1 MGLFDFLKNIKKE
14 NKNTTHIDIVIK
26 PREKSSSKPVVD
38 LEHLT
43 AEGELP
49 WGWMLHNREFTGK
62 IGGEYTHF
70 LNTWLD
76 ARKKSPKELYSALK
90 SFILYLEDAERLC
103 KSKGEHF
110 EYWYYNI
117 LTAPDY
123 LKKRKNELKELTE
136 NLDELQEVYEKKQN
150 LFPAVIELLK
160 SNDGILQSEFKQ
172 LFDEPF
178 QNEVSN
184 ILYNLHKEG
193 KLERIKEG
201 RTYILHFRG

>member
-1 MGLFDFLKNIKKE
+1 MGIFDFFKKKKNTVYTIKFEESSVFGSDSNEDFEYLTTE
-14 NKNTTHIDIVIK
+14 NK
-26 PREKSSSKPVVD
+26 
-38 LEHLT
+38 
-43 AEGELP
+43 LP
-49 WGWMLHNREFTGK
+49 WGWIMHNQEFTNK

-70 LNTWLD
+70 LNQWLD
-76 ARKKSPKELYSALK
+76 AKSRSPRELYAALK
-90 SFILYLEDAERLC
+90 SFVVYLEDTERLC

-123 LKKRKNELKELTE
+123 LEKRKNELKELTE
-136 NLDELQEVYEKKQN
+136 NLDELQQIYEKKQN
-150 LFPAVIELLK
+150 LFPAVVTLLK
-160 SNDGILQSEFKQ
+160 ANDGILQSEFKK

-178 QNEVSN
+178 QSEVSD
-184 ILYNLHKEG
+184 ILYHLHKEG